1 MGRYEIYILAF
12 DVKKGNFFD
21 YVGKE
26 MGIDKSIFNNKVC
39 YLFGCGVGADI
50 FLEEFHDACQIEGIF
65 DNSEKKIGK
74 SVSYFLY
81 SYNQSAIKQRDILD
95 FKSSSLRLTDDS
107 LIIITSLKYA
117 AEIKKQIHE
126 ICTCKT
132 IILEELFG
140 RNLLP
145 EVKKYRNRMREAYY
159 KLPVCGNKILVH
171 SMGLYIGHGKA
182 IIEKI
187 LHKRDSLDIAL
198 LVKDTNIQVPDG
210 VRLIDQNNLL
220 EYQVE
225 LATAHIWIEDYMLPA
240 FANKKKNQIAIETKH
255 WSSITLKEFGIP
267 LLRFRK
273 EDLAIEGV
281 KNTGK
286 LLDYIFV
293 GSDFD
298 RNTCAEGF
306 AFDKE
311 FVFIGSPRSD
321 VLFHSDSIKEK
332 ICNKYQ
338 IGAKKI
344 VLYAPTFRIDDS
356 RKDVYKYE
364 QFKEELEIDTLLTT
378 LKEKFGETFVFLLRL
393 HPNIAYMSKELFHH
407 DSCIDVSAYPD
418 SQELVAASDIVITDY
433 SSIMFEPA
441 FVKKPVFLYAPDRTD
456 YINGERGLLIEYD
469 SLPFP
474 IAETN
479 EELKQNIIDFDYEK
493 YVTDVDVFLD
503 AYGVHEDGHASERA
517 ADFILKLID
526 NNSELGNE

>member
-1 MGRYEIYILAF
+1 MISSG
-12 DVKKGNFFD
+12 
-21 YVGKE
+21 
-26 MGIDKSIFNNKVC
+26 SIFNNKKIF
-39 YLFGCGVGADI
+39 LFGCGIGADF

-74 SVSYFLY
+74 PVSYFLY
-81 SYNQSAIKQRDILD
+81 SYYQSTVIQHNILD
-95 FKSSSLRLTDDS
+95 FKSSSLCLTDDS
-107 LIIITSLKYA
+107 VIIITSLKYA

-126 ICTCKT
+126 TCTYKT

-187 LHKRDSLDIAL
+187 LHKREGLDIAL
-198 LVKDTNIQVPDG
+198 LVQDTKTEVPEG
-210 VRLIDQNNLL
+210 VRLIDRNDLL
-220 EYQVE
+220 QYQIE
-225 LATAHIWIEDYMLPA
+225 LATSYIWIEDYMLPA
-240 FANKKKNQIAIETKH
+240 FANKKENQIAIETKH

-298 RNTCAEGF
+298 RKTCAEGF

-311 FVFIGSPRSD
+311 FVFVGSPRSD
-321 VLFHSDSIKEK
+321 VLFHSNAIKEK

-338 IGAKKI
+338 IDGRKI
-344 VLYAPTFRIDDS
+344 VLFAPTFRIDDS
-356 RKDVYKYE
+356 RKDVYQYE

-378 LKEKFGETFVFLLRL
+378 LKEKFGEAFVFLLRL

-441 FVKKPVFLYAPDRTD
+441 FVKKPVFLYAPDRKD
-456 YINGERGLLIEYD
+456 YINGERWLLIEYD

-526 NNSELGNE
+526 NNNSELGNE